1 MTLRECVVLIQEDKN
16 RFNIDATGKKVSVLQ
31 TSLFRIGCYLND
43 KDNYF
48 AKFSLILVK
57 VQYFLLQLLT
67 GIQLPIGTRVLG
79 GGKISS
85 LFMYHYLSNE
95 QNRKKLHYSSGS
107 DNRENAF
114 W

>member
-16 RFNIDATGKKVSVLQ
+16 RFNLDATGKKVSVLQ

-43 KDNYF
+43 KDNCL
-48 AKFSLILVK
+48 AKCALIIVK
-57 VQYFLLQLLT
+57 VHYFLLQLLT

-85 LFMYHYLSNE
+85 FLLYHYI
-95 QNRKKLHYSSGS
+95 
-107 DNRENAF
+107 
-114 W
+114 